1 MFSAG
6 SGAYR
11 RTKIVIDWINIF
23 LGVAVVIMATVIF
36 AVPGNYDVLLPVVFF
51 MGTVIQGL
59 YAAKNYFK
67 FESKKG
73 NILSLCTIVMLAI
86 TVCSGIILW

>member
-23 LGVAVVIMATVIF
+23 LGVAVVIMAIAIF
-36 AVPGNYDVLLPVVFF
+36 AVPGNYDFLLPVVFF
-51 MGTVIQGL
+51 MGTVMQGL
-59 YAAKNYFK
+59 HAAKNYFK
-67 FESKKG
+67 FETKKG
-73 NILSLCTIVMLAI
+73 NILILCTMAMLFI
-86 TVCSGIILW
+86 TVCSVIVMW